1 MIMEIEELRQKLNDM
16 VEACDC
22 GCSEVLELSREMDKL
37 IVIYL
42 QERRQQ

>member
-1 MIMEIEELRQKLNDM
+1 MIMEIEKLRQKLNDM

-37 IVIYL
+37 IVNYL